1 MSFKLFDPISESEY
15 RELITTFYEFGYTWR
30 DESSMR
36 LDGWDAINTTGYG
49 LILYGDSIMYYN
61 RLLVDKP
68 EFEQVKT
75 SDFLQ
80 APTKY
85 IDDVRECR
93 IYKFD
98 KYGNKCWWAHPVLA
112 LHLYDEFWSRSIV
125 HANTYRVF
133 QAEKLLPDLEF
144 ARIEI
149 KKEEHA
155 SWI

>member
-1 MSFKLFDPISESEY
+1 MSLKLFDPISESEY

-30 DESSMR
+30 KESSMR
-36 LDGWDAINTTGYG
+36 LDEWDAINKTGYG
-49 LILYGDSIMYYN
+49 LTLLRDSIMYYN
-61 RLLVDKP
+61 HLLIGKP
-68 EFEQVKT
+68 NFEHVEV
-75 SDFLQ
+75 SDFLKE
-80 APTKY
+80 PKKY

-98 KYGNKCWWAHPVLA
+98 KKGNKQWWAHPVLE
-112 LHLYDEFWSRSIV
+112 LHIYDEFWSYSIM

-133 QAEKLLPDLEF
+133 QAEKLLPELKF

-149 KKEEHA
+149 KKEVHA